1 MKKILSLLS
10 MLMITVMAFATD
22 YTDQLKY
29 EIGIGSNYY
38 PVENAKGTLSITQ
51 YDNGNYQVTAKNCDF
66 SSNPDVG
73 STIGNLGNLVCDGLS
88 GTTDAN
94 GVTTIDVTECT
105 AGLDGSSWIDMS
117 STKLLVKFKGD
128 KAYATFTGK
137 YRMSVFPYQWRTVSY
152 TFGTDE
158 GFDGGSTGGG
168 ETGGETSSIVTVKEN
183 FQSTQ
188 GTSWGENVTI
198 DWNTQKLVASINL
211 ASTGSDKGFLGVTKK
226 GQTAGWNNYGI
237 IFYNTDGSTVQ
248 GYAPGQPNNAN
259 TNYIP
264 KGEDPVRF
272 EISKDGGVKC
282 QGNVVISAAHI
293 AHLTNQ
299 SEIVVGAADKP
310 AGALYNYIKVV
321 PLDWKET
328 VVPEVTVVATK
339 KFNDV
344 DYSNTW
350 SQAGTANVTFEEMS
364 DETVKMKFTTD
375 GINISADAL
384 TKGTDDKGRTTYT
397 GEAVNDAMSTITYTI
412 KAVVYTEGTAEKL
425 YMTMVANS
433 GVTFNVGE
441 DPDYV
446 APVTY
451 KNTLYVVENAK
462 LLVETP
468 DAEVVLQDKGED
480 KYDVTLPAF
489 TADGMP
495 VPSITFEATKADNK
509 LTASNVSVADV
520 YSGEAAVVTMDGTFE
535 SDGKLFASLTVKC
548 GEWFD
553 YEVGYGIK
561 PFVATTK
568 EYTAEWANVKVG
580 DAEPVNFQN
589 AKADYT
595 EFAKGQYSLT
605 FKDLTFGEKKIGDFT
620 IKYVNENAYGELS
633 TTAAAGTWTRVE
645 AGQDVASLGDEASI
659 SGFEGVIGGTGD
671 GTLQVKFTINAYG
684 TVAVDFGHKYEAPEP
699 PVAPDPVDVVE
710 EGFKATGSS
719 WKKEGVAI
727 NWDTQY
733 IAAKLDLSTCKASSS
748 PENVLAVGTDITGWN
763 DGPHYF
769 FYYNKA
775 DKVLQYNYLHK
786 ANSSYNSGFANLSKA
801 YIQLT
806 DEVVTIEISKQG
818 GLKINGESALVKYVN
833 TASNP
838 SNNSTESWTTE
849 DLPTVFSGLWALNT
863 IDFGG
868 CQGSTMSNATY
879 NYVKVVPLGW
889 TEPVTPPSVKD
900 EKTFNEA
907 LYMNEQKV
915 ADAKVVVKE
924 MSDNTV
930 NMSLQFGENEYTS
943 TELTK
948 GIDEKNRT
956 TYTGKVA
963 YGTQTYDVAGVVYE
977 KDNVARL
984 YMTLKTSITTVV
996 VGENPDAVTPEVTE
1010 VSNKTYT
1017 SNLRILDG
1025 ETTVVEEA
1033 EANVNIIKYSDES
1046 YKVTLKNVNMLNKT
1060 QDLVFVGK
1068 VITDVT
1074 DSEAPLTIMAKS
1086 DEATTNVFG
1095 EQVSGTFEITEV
1107 SADEIKMGFSMESQN
1122 FSYQGEFNYTEE
1134 EEPEVYTNNLH
1145 IYDAAA
1151 PETDLF
1157 QADQAKV
1164 EFLAT
1169 ETGGFK
1175 LTLKDVTLNE
1185 KTQDLVFTGALPTPQ
1200 PGGQDP
1206 LAEEGETTP
1215 AEPAMVLNAT
1225 ADEATA
1231 TFLGTTSATAVF
1243 NVIMNDEAETENDAF
1258 ALTFTITA
1266 GEKTLGGE
1274 FNYEKQDTPDE
1285 KYPVNFDKTAK
1296 STHSSRALNSF
1307 SLQQTGKDKQTESVY
1322 ASKAAYEDHT
1332 SKVFTVEAGSELT
1345 ASFDY
1350 TGEWMHSF
1358 VYIDFDNDGQFSYK
1372 EGQWDQTGTDLVA
1385 FSFYSLDSNPKNDA
1399 SGYNSVGDELTGDAR
1414 NTYAAPSFK
1423 APAKA
1428 GEYRIR
1434 FKFDWNCILPGGSS
1448 SILSDGGGVWDAT
1461 LKVVEPVV
1469 DGISTI
1475 NAEVANGEAQLFT
1488 IDGVKLNKLQKG
1500 LNIVRTAD
1508 GKVKKVLVK

>member
-1 MKKILSLLS
+1 
-10 MLMITVMAFATD
+10 MLMITVTAFATSYAD
-22 YTDQLKY
+22 KLTYKLTVFTALTKDLPAGELTIEPY
-29 EIGIGSNYY
+29 GTSNY
-38 PVENAKGTLSITQ
+38 T
-51 YDNGNYQVTAKNCDF
+51 VTAKGCDLSDF
-66 SSNPDVG
+66 DAGNWDEIVCEDVA
-73 STIGNLGNLVCDGLS
+73 
-88 GTTDAN
+88 GTKDAN
-94 GVTTIDVTECT
+94 GVTTITLDNPYAYRTSDNT
-105 AGLDGSSWIDMS
+105 AFTD
-117 STKLLVKFKGD
+117 TKLVVKFNGT
-128 KAYATFTGK
+128 KAYAHFEGK
-137 YRMSVFPYQWRTVSY
+137 MKVMYVARAFEY
-152 TFGTDE
+152 TFGVDE
-158 GFDGGSTGGG
+158 GFEGGGSTGGG
-168 ETGGETSSIVTVKEN
+168 ETAAAFEKVGFVGD
-183 FQSTQ
+183 
-188 GTSWGENVTI
+188 GTKFKWNIPV
-198 DWNTQKLVASINL
+198 DWATQKIVMSIDP
-211 ASTGSDKGFLGVTKK
+211 STCTGDCEHIIGLGLDATN
-226 GQTAGWNNYGI
+226 WNNNLHMYRTYSDQLLQCYFDAGAGNN
-237 IFYNTDGSTVQ
+237 NTGKFPESNPIKV
-248 GYAPGQPNNAN
+248 
-259 TNYIP
+259 
-264 KGEDPVRF
+264 
-272 EISKDGGVKC
+272 EISKANGLIVDGETRIAAS
-282 QGNVVISAAHI
+282 NLSDLFARSTVVMG
-293 AHLTNQ
+293 TG
-299 SEIVVGAADKP
+299 EGANTPSHAT
-310 AGALYNYIKVV
+310 YNYVKVV
-321 PLDWKET
+321 DKDWTE
-328 VVPEVTVVATK
+328 VPPVTVDETFTYDKDAYVGT
-339 KFNDV
+339 NGT
-344 DYSNTW
+344 N
-350 SQAGTANVTFEEMS
+350 GTANVKVKKLS
-364 DETVKMKFTTD
+364 DGTYTMEITAPVATKVGEITVSTD
-375 GINISADAL
+375 G
-384 TKGTDDKGRTTYT
+384 KGRTIYMGKVESATVSGVKYLVHGVVYEEGGAKHLYMT
-397 GEAVNDAMSTITYTI
+397 LTNDDVTYTI
-412 KAVVYTEGTAEKL
+412 GK
-425 YMTMVANS
+425 
-433 GVTFNVGE
+433 

-462 LLVETP
+462 LLVETA
-468 DAEVVLQDKGED
+468 DAEVVLQDKGEG

-489 TADGMP
+489 TAGEMN
-495 VPSITFEATKADNK
+495 VPSITFEATKADSK
-509 LTASNVSVADV
+509 LTASNVSVPDV
-520 YSGEAAVVTMDGTFE
+520 YSGDAAVVTMDGTFE

-548 GEWFD
+548 GERFD

-561 PFVATTK
+561 PFVATTQ
-568 EYTAEWANVKVG
+568 EFTAEWANVKVG

-620 IKYVNENAYGELS
+620 IKYVNEDADGNLS
-633 TTAAAGTWTRVE
+633 TTASAGEWTRVE
-645 AGQDVASLGDEASI
+645 AGQDVASKGDMPAI
-659 SGFEGVIGGTGD
+659 SGFEGTIGGTGV
-671 GTLQVKFTINAYG
+671 LKVKFTIGAYG
-684 TVAVDFGHKYEAPEP
+684 TVAVDFGNKYEAPKT
-699 PVAPDPVDVVE
+699 PDPVDVVE
-710 EGFKATGSS
+710 DGFKATGSS

-727 NWDTQY
+727 DWDTQY
-733 IAAKLDLSTCKASSS
+733 IAAKLDLSTCKTSSS

-801 YIQLT
+801 YIQLS

-833 TASNP
+833 TAKDP
-838 SNNSTESWTTE
+838 STNSTESWTTE

-879 NYVKVVPLGW
+879 KYVKVVPLGW
-889 TEPVTPPSVKD
+889 TEPVTPPSVKE

-907 LYMNEQKV
+907 LYMGGNKA

-930 NMSLQFGENEYTS
+930 NMSLQFSGYEYTS

-948 GIDEKNRT
+948 GTDTKGRT

-963 YGTQTYDVAGVVYE
+963 KDTQTYDVAGVVYE
-977 KDNVARL
+977 KDNAERL
-984 YMTLKTSITTVV
+984 YMTMITGVTTVV

-1033 EANVNIIKYSDES
+1033 EANVNIIKYSDDS

-1086 DEATTNVFG
+1086 DEATTKVFG

-1107 SADEIKMGFSMESQN
+1107 SAEEIKMGFSMESQN

-1134 EEPEVYTNNLH
+1134 EEPEVYTSNLH

-1169 ETGGFK
+1169 ETGEFK

-1185 KTQDLVFTGALPTPQ
+1185 KTQDLVFTGMLSAPE
-1200 PGGQDP
+1200 PGGQEP

-1231 TFLGTTSATAVF
+1231 TFLGATSATAVF

-1274 FNYEKQDTPDE
+1274 FNYKKKTPDTPDPE
-1285 KYPVNFDKTAK
+1285 LFCKENYVADGEGFEWDINVDWDTQKIVMSIDPSTCKGSCEHVIGLGASPTTFHGNLHLYRTNDQQLQGYFETSASNNNTGKFAETAPFLVEVSKAQGFVVNNEVKIAASAMSDLFTLSTVKMGTGEGKNDK
-1296 STHSSRALNSF
+1296 SRATYNYVKVVDKDWTAPKDPD
-1307 SLQQTGKDKQTESVY
+1307 TGINATTVAEGEV
-1322 ASKAAYEDHT
+1322 EF
-1332 SKVFTVEAGSELT
+1332 FTV
-1345 ASFDY
+1345 
-1350 TGEWMHSF
+1350 
-1358 VYIDFDNDGQFSYK
+1358 N
-1372 EGQWDQTGTDLVA
+1372 
-1385 FSFYSLDSNPKNDA
+1385 
-1399 SGYNSVGDELTGDAR
+1399 
-1414 NTYAAPSFK
+1414 
-1423 APAKA
+1423 
-1428 GEYRIR
+1428 
-1434 FKFDWNCILPGGSS
+1434 
-1448 SILSDGGGVWDAT
+1448 
-1461 LKVVEPVV
+1461 
-1469 DGISTI
+1469 
-1475 NAEVANGEAQLFT
+1475 
-1488 IDGVKLNKLQKG
+1488 GVKLNKLQKG